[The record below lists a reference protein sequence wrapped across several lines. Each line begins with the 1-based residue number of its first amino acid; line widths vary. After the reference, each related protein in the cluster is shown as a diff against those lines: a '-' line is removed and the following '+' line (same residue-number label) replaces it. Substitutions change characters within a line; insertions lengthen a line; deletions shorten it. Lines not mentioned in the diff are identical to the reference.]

1 MARRLTPS
9 SVPTTPSF
17 ADILRTIMEGASE
30 GTAGLDLFVERGFLD
45 ASTLTEVLA
54 AVRASQGRP
63 ATVYGRDDS
72 GEVDALVR
80 RTTRV
85 SPPAKVEELVRRL
98 LLARMSA
105 ADEHFGSGLKELEEP
120 QFLRYEAGDYFVA
133 HQDGN
138 TGLLRSEREE
148 RKVSAVIFLNS
159 QSEAPGPEVY
169 GGGSL
174 VFHPRGASEPF
185 RLTAEAGTLVA
196 FRAETTHEVEPVT
209 HGERFTIASW
219 YR

>member
-1 MARRLTPS
+1 MSAREP
-9 SVPTTPSF
+9 P
-17 ADILRTIMEGASE
+17 
-30 GTAGLDLFVERGFLD
+30 AGLDLFVERGFLD
-45 ASTLTEVLA
+45 ASTLAEVLA

-63 ATVYGRDDS
+63 ATVYGLGDS
-72 GEVDALVR
+72 DAVEARVR
-80 RTTRV
+80 RTTRL
-85 SPPAKVEELVRRL
+85 SPPAEVEELVRRL
-98 LLARMSA
+98 LRSRMSA
-105 ADEHFGSGLKELEEP
+105 AEEHFGLALEEVEEP

-138 TGLLRSEREE
+138 TGMLRSEREE

-159 QSEAPGPEVY
+159 QSETPKPNAY

-174 VFHPRGASEPF
+174 LFHPRGASEPF
-185 RLTAEAGTLVA
+185 RPTAEAGTLVA

>member
-1 MARRLTPS
+1 MSRRDAT
-9 SVPTTPSF
+9 
-17 ADILRTIMEGASE
+17 AD
-30 GTAGLDLFVERGFLD
+30 LDLFVERGFLD
-45 ASTLTEVLA
+45 PATLAEVLA
-54 AVRASQGRP
+54 AVRASAGRP
-63 ATVYGRDDS
+63 ATVYGRGDS
-72 GEVDALVR
+72 GAVDERVR

-85 SPPAKVEELVRRL
+85 SPPRETEELVRRL
-98 LLARMSA
+98 LLSRTGAV
-105 ADEHFGSGLKELEEP
+105 EEYFGLSLNELEEP

-138 TGLLRSEREE
+138 TGMLRSEREE

-159 QSEAPGPEVY
+159 QTETSGTDAY
-169 GGGSL
+169 RGGSL
-174 VFHPRGASEPF
+174 VLHPRGASEPL
-185 RLTAEAGTLVA
+185 RLKGEAGTLVA

>member
-1 MARRLTPS
+1 
-9 SVPTTPSF
+9 
-17 ADILRTIMEGASE
+17 MEGARTS
-30 GTAGLDLFVERGFLD
+30 TAGLDLLVERGFLD
-45 ASTLTEVLA
+45 ASTLAEVLA

-72 GEVDALVR
+72 GDVDVRMR
-80 RTTRV
+80 RTMRL
-85 SPPAKVEELVRRL
+85 SPPAEVEELVRRL
-98 LLARMSA
+98 LLSRMSSV
-105 ADEHFGSGLKELEEP
+105 EERFGSGLKELEEP

-148 RKVSAVIFLNS
+148 RKVSAVIFLNG
-159 QSEAPGPEVY
+159 QSETPRRGTY

-174 VFHPRGASEPF
+174 LFHPRGACEPF